1 MLHNLK
7 SFAAIAG
14 KPPEKPNRAPT
25 KNNPIKNHVP
35 NPGHIIH

>member
-1 MLHNLK
+1 MLHNLE

-14 KPPEKPNRAPT
+14 KTSEKPGSKNT
-25 KNNPIKNHVP
+25 KNNPAKNYVP